1 MIKVAIPIIG
11 QEEIDAAVEVL
22 KSGMYTSGKIVN
34 KFEEEF
40 AEYIGTKYAVA
51 CNSGTAALHM
61 VLKCLGIDEDSRV
74 IVPDMSFF
82 ASASS
87 VFMAGGG
94 VEFADVKYDD
104 CNINPKSIEKLID
117 LDTRAIMPV
126 HFYGNPCDMDEI
138 MKIADDNNLFV
149 IEDCAQAHGAEYKGK
164 KVGSFGIA
172 NCFSFFA
179 TKNMTT
185 IEGGMITTDEKY
197 IYNKCKQL
205 RSHGMTDR
213 NTHSMIGYNY
223 RMTELNGAIGRV
235 QLRKLDEMNDKRINN
250 SHYLHDGIK
259 TDRVHSLVR
268 EEDYPHKKHVY
279 FWFPV
284 EVNPIWIP
292 KFMEHLQ
299 ENGIGYRHRY
309 LKPLHT
315 QPLFKGQYDYDNSG
329 AELMSG
335 RVFGLPNHPGL
346 GYKDLDKVIEVV
358 NNFKPTF
365 GEKHGVS

>member
-1 MIKVAIPIIG
+1 MIKVAEPIIG

-61 VLKCLGIDEDSRV
+61 VLKCLGITEGNRV

-82 ASASS
+82 ATASS
-87 VFMAGGG
+87 VFMSGGE
-94 VEFADVKYDD
+94 VDFADVGFD
-104 CNINPKSIEKLID
+104 CNIDPHSIEKLVSF
-117 LDTRAIMPV
+117 DTKAIMPV
-126 HFYGNPCDMDEI
+126 HFYGNPCDMDNI
-138 MKIADDNNLFV
+138 MKIAEDQNLFV

-223 RMTELNGAIGRV
+223 RMTELNAAIGRV
-235 QLRKLDEMNDKRINN
+235 QLKKLDEMNDKRIYNSMYLDHGLKNN
-250 SHYLHDGIK
+250 N
-259 TDRVHSLVR
+259 VR
-268 EEDYPHKKHVY
+268 PLMNFDNQDKKHVY
-279 FWFPV
+279 FWYPV
-284 EVNPIWIP
+284 QVSIIWVK
-292 KFMEHLQ
+292 KFMEYMQ

-309 LKPLHT
+309 LKPLHE
-315 QPLFKGQYDYDNSG
+315 QPLFKGAYDEVKNNK
-329 AELMSG
+329 AEMMSG
-335 RVFGLPNHPGL
+335 IVFGLPNHPGMS
-346 GYKDLDKVIEVV
+346 KNQLDKVLEVI
-358 NNFKPTF
+358 NDFKPTF
-365 GEKHGVS
+365 EEKYGVS